1 MPAKG
6 VKAPGHDSVATY
18 DSSAE
23 VNEEDYKEGQLRKAG
38 QMSGDSDGSSSQ

>member
-1 MPAKG
+1 MPKG
-6 VKAPGHDSVATY
+6 TKEPGNDALATL

-38 QMSGDSDGSSSQ
+38 QMREAADEDQ